1 MTYQKRA
8 ILITDTIN
16 VGDDDYRVM
25 VVVTRP
31 EAPAQSRDMETIKS
45 EIERLLPGWIK
56 PKIQA
61 GEE

>member
-1 MTYQKRA
+1 M
-8 ILITDTIN
+8 ITDEIN
-16 VGDDDYRVM
+16 VGDDDYRVI

-31 EAPAQSRDMETIKS
+31 EAPARSRDMETIKS